1 MAIISRIENALL
13 QIDGALFQELC
24 NRYLYYIY
32 NPNSINPVGSV
43 IGKEKTRKGTP
54 DTFFVNP
61 EGKFTFIE
69 YTTKERLGNSK
80 SFFKKIKDDVLKCF
94 DEEKTRIKPDDIS
107 KVIICHTDKLTAA
120 EVKEL
125 INICYSYNWQCVF
138 EQYGISDLA
147 YGLLNYPGLIETYL
161 DIKIGTGQLMTPSE
175 FIDYYENR
183 ELKLTTPISNQF
195 LGREEEL
202 KQGLKKLCENNILI
216 ISGKSGVGKSRYA
229 LEICNLFSNSDP
241 SYKLLCI
248 GNKGISLYEDIH
260 ALLPDS
266 QNYLFLVD
274 DANRIASHLDI
285 LLYLL
290 KEKRKHQVKIVI
302 TVRDYA
308 FNKISDRLFEFKS
321 ENILLHNLK
330 DEVITD
336 IIKSFGIG
344 NTFYIEKIINIS
356 RGNARIAVMCVILVK
371 HKQSLDSLDNISQL
385 YEIYF
390 SDSYNQI
397 KETDSKNALKVLGV
411 ISFFRTISKDN
422 IDTNARI
429 FSVFK
434 IEEEIFWET
443 CYRLN
448 EKEFVD
454 LFDNQVVK
462 ISDQILSTYLFY
474 KVFFDSKILDFVNLV
489 RYFIDFEA
497 NFYDSIEPLISAF
510 DYNNIQNELKAI
522 LMDYWPN
529 LKQKANHETMM
540 KVISIFWFCC
550 EVQSLSYLKEYIDGL
565 PTVESERYILDY
577 DQNKMSL
584 KIHRKDPLTILS
596 QFKITSDNLFLSSLE
611 LMFSYIKK
619 KPHEAGYLVYLLKE
633 NYNFEKE
640 NFLYGDY
647 IQHSLFDFLIDH
659 ISKEGFQSVFSQF
672 FLAIAPTF
680 LKTHIT
686 SIKSSG
692 TKFKIYNFC
701 LPASQSIKELRAKI
715 WNTIHQLYLYYKD
728 QIYHILMVVEFPRE
742 DEAKKIWKFDSSIV
756 LSQVITGFDFNDF
769 KACESVN
776 RYLDSLDYSKISYEK
791 QFRQKATNRIYKLSK
806 LFTREYSEKDW
817 EKDEKLRRQKLFDY
831 CKNFDFNAYVDLFND
846 ISTID
851 SQSFIKHDYSASL
864 SLIIADIAIKDTEL
878 YLKFLGYAIQN
889 YNFNYSTVP
898 IINAYF
904 EKNPDDYKPL
914 LVCLEDNIH
923 SNNKNWITHFYRL
936 LPDHFIKND
945 YKYLITYFF
954 NEIVLCEKNLWCLE
968 QILSNYGEYLSLK
981 ELHVTAIHILYNRIN
996 IDNTIID
1003 IGIDFFDHSFNHSV
1017 DIFEKYCQLYYH
1029 CRMNSQHYDY
1039 SNDILKKIIEYNPE
1053 EIVNFFKT
1061 VYKNIHSV
1069 RDLDGEHLEFIWQ
1082 LDNYEE
1088 ILILSIDY
1096 FLSLDCWNND
1106 ELVKV
1111 FFTNLGKNED
1121 KAYQFM
1127 KKQIKRHYD
1136 NRNYMHMVFI
1146 VVSSCLG
1153 KYKCEYIKQYLKL
1166 NPDIESFKY
1175 LELFPMSWSIIGS
1188 AIPHYQHR
1196 VNEWRDILEAVK
1208 TLDPAINYLEHI
1220 EHLELQM
1227 KYSQKELDKEAK
1239 KEFLDRYIS

>member
-1 MAIISRIENALL
+1 
-13 QIDGALFQELC
+13 
-24 NRYLYYIY
+24 
-32 NPNSINPVGSV
+32 
-43 IGKEKTRKGTP
+43 
-54 DTFFVNP
+54 
-61 EGKFTFIE
+61 
-69 YTTKERLGNSK
+69 
-80 SFFKKIKDDVLKCF
+80 
-94 DEEKTRIKPDDIS
+94 
-107 KVIICHTDKLTAA
+107 
-120 EVKEL
+120 
-125 INICYSYNWQCVF
+125 
-138 EQYGISDLA
+138 
-147 YGLLNYPGLIETYL
+147 
-161 DIKIGTGQLMTPSE
+161 
-175 FIDYYENR
+175 
-183 ELKLTTPISNQF
+183 
-195 LGREEEL
+195 
-202 KQGLKKLCENNILI
+202 
-216 ISGKSGVGKSRYA
+216 
-229 LEICNLFSNSDP
+229 
-241 SYKLLCI
+241 
-248 GNKGISLYEDIH
+248 
-260 ALLPDS
+260 
-266 QNYLFLVD
+266 
-274 DANRIASHLDI
+274 
-285 LLYLL
+285 
-290 KEKRKHQVKIVI
+290 
-302 TVRDYA
+302 
-308 FNKISDRLFEFKS
+308 
-321 ENILLHNLK
+321 
-330 DEVITD
+330 
-336 IIKSFGIG
+336 
-344 NTFYIEKIINIS
+344 
-356 RGNARIAVMCVILVK
+356 
-371 HKQSLDSLDNISQL
+371 
-385 YEIYF
+385 
-390 SDSYNQI
+390 
-397 KETDSKNALKVLGV
+397 
-411 ISFFRTISKDN
+411 
-422 IDTNARI
+422 
-429 FSVFK
+429 
-434 IEEEIFWET
+434 
-443 CYRLN
+443 
-448 EKEFVD
+448 
-454 LFDNQVVK
+454 
-462 ISDQILSTYLFY
+462 
-474 KVFFDSKILDFVNLV
+474 
-489 RYFIDFEA
+489 
-497 NFYDSIEPLISAF
+497 
-510 DYNNIQNELKAI
+510 
-522 LMDYWPN
+522 
-529 LKQKANHETMM
+529 
-540 KVISIFWFCC
+540 
-550 EVQSLSYLKEYIDGL
+550 
-565 PTVESERYILDY
+565 
-577 DQNKMSL
+577 
-584 KIHRKDPLTILS
+584 
-596 QFKITSDNLFLSSLE
+596 
-611 LMFSYIKK
+611 
-619 KPHEAGYLVYLLKE
+619 
-633 NYNFEKE
+633 
-640 NFLYGDY
+640 
-647 IQHSLFDFLIDH
+647 
-659 ISKEGFQSVFSQF
+659 
-672 FLAIAPTF
+672 
-680 LKTHIT
+680 
-686 SIKSSG
+686 
-692 TKFKIYNFC
+692 
-701 LPASQSIKELRAKI
+701 
-715 WNTIHQLYLYYKD
+715 
-728 QIYHILMVVEFPRE
+728 MVVEFPRE

-806 LFTREYSEKDW
+806 LFTREYNEKDW

-1061 VYKNIHSV
+1061 VYKNIQSV

-1136 NRNYMHMVFI
+1136 NRDYMHMVFI

-1196 VNEWRDILEAVK
+1196 VNEWRDILETVK

-1220 EHLELQM
+1220 DYLELQM

-1239 KEFLDRYIS
+1239 REFLDRYIS